1 MKRWIQRTLLGL
13 FGAGIIIGGLT
24 ACGNRHNHHGMAMTE
39 EDSARYKAKMVDWV
53 GKELE
58 LNEQQR
64 QRLGALGDRM
74 REQRLALI
82 GKTTDPRAEVQA
94 LVSGA
99 QFDRGRAQALVEEK
113 TGAIRSKSPEVIAA
127 AADFF
132 DSLTPTQ
139 QHKVRDF
146 LQRRHGWFGRG

>member
-74 REQRLALI
+74 REQRQALI

-94 LVSGA
+94 IVAGA
-99 QFDRGRAQALVEEK
+99 QFDRGRAQALLEEK
-113 TGAIRSKSPEVIAA
+113 TGAIRSKSPELIHAA
-127 AADFF
+127 AEFF
-132 DSLTPTQ
+132 DSLNPVQ
-139 QHKVRDF
+139 QQKVRDF
-146 LQRRHGWFGRG
+146 MQRRHGWFGRG